1 MTSKVNGDRT
11 WDGQARNQVTL
22 PGIGRREYRKLTS
35 IEQNLHEQA
44 RYTQRALRETAP
56 VCTTISPCVP
66 ARINLIGK
74 VGGWVFLD
82 AGADQRQAG
91 SVTVEISSQRQE
103 LRDRA
108 LERAVRRRRERG
120 FSLVELLVSVI
131 ILVILAAIAV
141 PTLMRA
147 YRSYQ
152 LGDAAS
158 RLSGMM
164 KTTRFAAIQRNAK
177 VNCLVQQNGAWW
189 TVWTDLDGDNIAQ
202 STEPQILVGGI
213 VQMLDAGSVPPP
225 DAIVTALT
233 AAAPALNVLS
243 PGNAT
248 VGYDQRGARYFP
260 PPSGATVDVLYLGN
274 TAIPDFGFRAIV
286 LLPSGT
292 VQVWQ
297 AGPGGPWQR
306 IS

>member
-1 MTSKVNGDRT
+1 M
-11 WDGQARNQVTL
+11 
-22 PGIGRREYRKLTS
+22 
-35 IEQNLHEQA
+35 
-44 RYTQRALRETAP
+44 
-56 VCTTISPCVP
+56 
-66 ARINLIGK
+66 
-74 VGGWVFLD
+74 FLD
-82 AGADQRQAG
+82 TAAGVPEA
-91 SVTVEISSQRQE
+91 VVISSQRQD
-103 LRDRA
+103 LSNRA
-108 LERAVRRRRERG
+108 LERVARRRNDVGNERG

-147 YRSYQ
+147 YRAYQ
-152 LGDAAS
+152 LGDATS

-177 VNCLVQQNGAWW
+177 INCQVQQNGASW
-189 TVWTDLDGDNIAQ
+189 TVWTDLDGDNTAE
-202 STEPQILVGGI
+202 STEPQILIGGM

-260 PPSGATVDVLYLGN
+260 PPSGATVDVFYLGN
-274 TAIPDFGFRAIV
+274 TAIPDFGFRAVV

-292 VQVWQ
+292 VQVWS

>member
-1 MTSKVNGDRT
+1 
-11 WDGQARNQVTL
+11 
-22 PGIGRREYRKLTS
+22 
-35 IEQNLHEQA
+35 LHD
-44 RYTQRALRETAP
+44 
-56 VCTTISPCVP
+56 CVP
-66 ARINLIGK
+66 NK
-74 VGGWVFLD
+74 SS
-82 AGADQRQAG
+82 RQ
-91 SVTVEISSQRQE
+91 
-103 LRDRA
+103 
-108 LERAVRRRRERG
+108 RRERG

-131 ILVILAAIAV
+131 VLVILAAIAV
-141 PTLMRA
+141 PTLLRA

-164 KTTRFAAIQRNAK
+164 KTTRFIAIQRNTE
-177 VNCLVQQNGAWW
+177 VDCQVQQVGTSWI
-189 TVWTDLDGDNIAQ
+189 VWTAIDGDGTAQ
-202 STEPQILVGGI
+202 STEPQILLGGM
-213 VQMLDAGSVPPP
+213 VHLLDAGSVPPP

-248 VGYDQRGARYFP
+248 VGYDQRGARYYKP
-260 PPSGATVDVLYLGN
+260 PAGATVDLFYLGN
-274 TAIPDFGFRAIV
+274 TDIADFGFRAIV

-292 VQVWQ
+292 VQVWS